1 MVKRKEKSLR
11 EQNAED
17 LKKAFRKHLDA
28 QEKKKNAQ
36 NKGKNDRGKGK
47 CAKND

>member
-1 MVKRKEKSLR
+1 MVKRKEKNLR
-11 EQNAED
+11 EQNAAD

-36 NKGKNDRGKGK
+36 NIRENARKGKKVRKK
-47 CAKND
+47 

>member
-36 NKGKNDRGKGK
+36 NKGKNAREEKK
-47 CAKND
+47 VCKK